1 MKKKTATTDP
11 QNSTSESQILELLEL
26 ERERRRRRQRA
37 REFMNMALDAFQ
49 SKTAKYSE
57 LKTRFISRVLETD
70 VDAKG
75 MARLNRALDAISRKT
90 R

>member
-1 MKKKTATTDP
+1 MSRSSTDR
-11 QNSTSESQILELLEL
+11 QNSTMASV
-26 ERERRRRRQRA
+26 ERRARAESERRSRQRERA

>member
-11 QNSTSESQILELLEL
+11 QNSTPSIQLRARAEI
-26 ERERRRRRQRA
+26 ERRRRERA